1 MRRLSKGWRNFIIL
15 VLILALG
22 TGGAY
27 ALAPWIESL
36 QFRWDY
42 YNQAGWLQYINRM
55 DAWFYHPVDYTM
67 LDVTYTPTEQNLA
80 LYSNQVI
87 DLGQGYFVTGLF
99 GVSDWMMCVN
109 VYGRKDTR
117 DLVLLAQG
125 SENSAYPQKESPS
138 RYPWDAL
145 FGYRNLLP
153 MAAPKTVENCE
164 ITLTV
169 TFPNGESVTRTVPVS
184 AEPLHPQPGEWE
196 GPWE

>member
-55 DAWFYHPVDYTM
+55 DAWFYHPVDYTT

-125 SENSAYPQKESPS
+125 SENSAYPEKESQF
-138 RYPWDAL
+138 RFAKDAL
-145 FGYRNLLP
+145 FGYQVTLP
-153 MAAPKTVENCE
+153 MAAPKTVENGE

-184 AEPLHPQPGEWE
+184 AEPLHPQPGKW
-196 GPWE
+196 

>member
-55 DAWFYHPVDYTM
+55 DAWFYHPVDYTT

-125 SENSAYPQKESPS
+125 SENSAYPEKESQF
-138 RYPWDAL
+138 RFAKDAL
-145 FGYRNLLP
+145 FGYQVTLP
-153 MAAPKTVENCE
+153 MAAPKTVENGE

-184 AEPLHPQPGEWE
+184 AEPLHPQPGEW
-196 GPWE
+196 

>member
-55 DAWFYHPVDYTM
+55 DAWFYHPVDYTT

-125 SENSAYPQKESPS
+125 SENSAYPQKESPF
-138 RYPWDAL
+138 RFAKDAL
-145 FGYRNLLP
+145 FGYQVTLP
-153 MAAPKTVENCE
+153 MAAPKTVENGE

-184 AEPLHPQPGEWE
+184 AEPLHPQLGEW
-196 GPWE
+196 

>member
-1 MRRLSKGWRNFIIL
+1 
-15 VLILALG
+15 
-22 TGGAY
+22 
-27 ALAPWIESL
+27 
-36 QFRWDY
+36 
-42 YNQAGWLQYINRM
+42 M
-55 DAWFYHPVDYTM
+55 DAWFYHPVDYTT

-125 SENSAYPQKESPS
+125 SENSAYPEKESQF
-138 RYPWDAL
+138 RFAKDAL
-145 FGYRNLLP
+145 FGYQVTLP
-153 MAAPKTVENCE
+153 MAAPKTVENGE

-184 AEPLHPQPGEWE
+184 AEPLHPQPGKW
-196 GPWE
+196 

>member
-55 DAWFYHPVDYTM
+55 DAWFYHPVDYTT

-125 SENSAYPQKESPS
+125 SENSAYPQK
-138 RYPWDAL
+138 DAL

-153 MAAPKTVENCE
+153 MAAPKTVENGE

-184 AEPLHPQPGEWE
+184 AEPLHPQPSE
-196 GPWE
+196 